1 MRMLLNGSVM
11 SVSTRYDYA
20 RKKAVTD
27 VEMDVDGIEDRL
39 YLEDDKLSGRSDL
52 VGKPVRIILEVD
64 DPAVQKAPECVC
76 DDTAMRDTSLSCLDT
91 VACDREALLAEAKEA
106 EKSAWYFAL
115 DHDEDELRDRLTEAA
130 EEFSDVAR
138 RIREACG
145 EVGE

>member
-1 MRMLLNGSVM
+1 MLLNGAVM

-27 VEMDVDGIEDRL
+27 VELDVDCIEDRL

-76 DDTAMRDTSLSCLDT
+76 DATAMRDT

>member
-1 MRMLLNGSVM
+1 MLLNGAVM

-27 VEMDVDGIEDRL
+27 VELDVDGIEDRL

-76 DDTAMRDTSLSCLDT
+76 DATAMRDT
-91 VACDREALLAEAKEA
+91 VACDREALLALADEMDAY
-106 EKSAWYFAL
+106 SVHFSTGLQGCTVQAWAIG
-115 DHDEDELRDRLTEAA
+115 
-130 EEFSDVAR
+130 
-138 RIREACG
+138 IREACG

>member
-1 MRMLLNGSVM
+1 MHDYETAIPIVRTCLGLRRGELMDDETRRRMS
-11 SVSTRYDYA
+11 
-20 RKKAVTD
+20 
-27 VEMDVDGIEDRL
+27 DRL
-39 YLEDDKLSGRSDL
+39 ADLIDPESGQNRDTVPKES
-52 VGKPVRIILEVD
+52 
-64 DPAVQKAPECVC
+64 PAVQIAPECVC
-76 DDTAMRDTSLSCLDT
+76 DATATRDTSLSCRDT

-145 EVGE
+145 EVGA

>member
-1 MRMLLNGSVM
+1 MLLNGSVM

-20 RKKAVTD
+20 RKKAITD

-76 DDTAMRDTSLSCLDT
+76 DATAMRDTSLSCRDT
-91 VACDREALLAEAKEA
+91 VACDREALLALADEIHGLVENQEISFFSVVQVHESTLSTIEA
-106 EKSAWYFAL
+106 
-115 DHDEDELRDRLTEAA
+115 
-130 EEFSDVAR
+130 

-145 EVGE
+145 VVGE